1 MKQNIKKYNLSKE
14 ELKDNAKKRDY
25 LIKNNLQLPEVNEI
39 KKNIKYHNILYYA
52 IKLVR
57 ILSLCKSDFP
67 KRDYLDE
74 LYKKHP
80 EYKGRP
86 IIFAPNHLRK
96 DDTQHILEAIE
107 PHMALL
113 SGDYENLHRNI
124 GGPLIEKNGII
135 YFDMTNYY
143 ETEELK
149 EDRKYIEELEE
160 YIKLTNSLELKEEL
174 QNELNKYNYKINN
187 IVNDRDNVKTV
198 ISETLNNLI
207 NILWFYEGSWNLS
220 DNKPYYDGNFYMV
233 QAAIDT
239 NALVVPVSYE
249 LIQNGI
255 FKKSVVKLSEPIDFR
270 KIYGKKQLT
279 IEEKKEGLDIIK
291 GLIGNNL
298 FNIWEKYSKVS
309 RDKLY
314 EKYGKRPNIEDDLT
328 HDFKRSAPLL
338 SYYGEYIN
346 NILKEWYFTLEE
358 IEKKHFVDKDI
369 VSSKDAFSHLDSL
382 ILNKNNAFLAS
393 KRNHN

>member
-1 MKQNIKKYNLSKE
+1 MKRNIKKYNLSKE
-14 ELKDNAKKRDY
+14 ELQNNAKKRDY

-57 ILSLCKSDFP
+57 ILSLCKNDFP

-80 EYKGRP
+80 EYKARP

-338 SYYGEYIN
+338 SYYDEYKN